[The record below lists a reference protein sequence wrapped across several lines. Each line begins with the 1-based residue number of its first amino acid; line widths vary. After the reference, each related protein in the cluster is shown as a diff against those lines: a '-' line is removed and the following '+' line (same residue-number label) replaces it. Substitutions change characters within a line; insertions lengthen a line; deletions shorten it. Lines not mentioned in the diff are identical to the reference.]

1 MGPDS
6 QLDVLVINYNTRALL
21 LECVAS
27 VLEPTPMMKID
38 VVVVD
43 NASSDGSC
51 EAVRKA
57 YPHVT
62 VIANPTNRGFGSA
75 CNQAIS
81 FTTAPFVLLLNSDAR
96 LTRQALDALWECM
109 QRNLRCGAA
118 GCKMINPEGVEL
130 ANTWNFLT
138 PFNQAFELSGFTHKV
153 NSRVFRRSRQ
163 PSLNRDSLDC
173 SVDWIDGSCLILRR
187 AALVEVGLFDEQFFM
202 YSEDEDLCLR
212 LRKAGWSICFSSAGT
227 AFHHGG
233 ASSAQNKSEMLTQFY
248 LSQMR
253 LLLKHHGRATLS
265 AYAASMKA
273 VLMTKVGFSRLL
285 SKTNQGEEFQRRLT
299 AFAQARSNLTLQK
312 P

>member
-27 VLEPTPMMKID
+27 VLESTPMMKID
-38 VVVVD
+38 VIVVD

-62 VIANPTNRGFGSA
+62 VIANATNRGFGSA

-81 FTTAPFVLLLNSDAR
+81 ITAAPFVLLLNSDAR
-96 LTRQALDALWECM
+96 LTRPALDALWNCM
-109 QRNLRCGAA
+109 QRHLRCGAA

-153 NSRVFRRSRQ
+153 NTRVFRRSRR
-163 PSLNRDSLDC
+163 PRLNGDSLDC
-173 SVDWIDGSCLILRR
+173 SIDWIDGSCLMLRR
-187 AALVEVGLFDEQFFM
+187 AALEEVGLFDEQFFM

-212 LRKAGWSICFSSAGT
+212 LRKVGWSICFSSAGT

-233 ASSAQNKSEMLTQFY
+233 SSSTQHKSEMLIQFY

-253 LLLKHHGRATLS
+253 LLLKHHGRAALS
-265 AYAASMKA
+265 AYTASMKV
-273 VLMTKVGFSRLL
+273 VLMAKVGFPRSL
-285 SKTNQGEEFQRRLT
+285 SKTKQGEESQSRLT
-299 AFAQARSNLTLQK
+299 ALKQARSILTLK
-312 P
+312 NP